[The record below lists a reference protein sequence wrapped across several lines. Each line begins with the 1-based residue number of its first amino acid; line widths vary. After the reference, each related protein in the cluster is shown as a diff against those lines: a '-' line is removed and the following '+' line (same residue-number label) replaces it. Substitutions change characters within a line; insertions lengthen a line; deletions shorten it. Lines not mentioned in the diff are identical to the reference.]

1 MGKKQKI
8 PIVSLCFKEG
18 VAKTYIPRKLYALTW
33 RMKHVGR
40 QVKFSL
46 AVSLAVDH
54 FLCIWEF
61 TGFSGRLCQ
70 LREGE
75 CISILASKCFFVVL
89 FG

>member
-1 MGKKQKI
+1 MGKTKI

-18 VAKTYIPRKLYALTW
+18 VAKHSYPRKLYALTW

-61 TGFSGRLCQ
+61 TGFSGRPPV
-70 LREGE
+70 EGRRV
-75 CISILASKCFFVVL
+75 ISILASKCFFVVL